1 MEYNHITSFVQASL
15 PWLHLDD
22 RWTKDNSNPDSIF
35 GATQPTSLRLSLGT
49 GNAEML
55 GVFVRSM
62 SPGGSAVAVVG
73 LAFFLDFVAI
83 LL

>member
-55 GVFVRSM
+55 GESAFDVTR
-62 SPGGSAVAVVG
+62 GSAVAVVG